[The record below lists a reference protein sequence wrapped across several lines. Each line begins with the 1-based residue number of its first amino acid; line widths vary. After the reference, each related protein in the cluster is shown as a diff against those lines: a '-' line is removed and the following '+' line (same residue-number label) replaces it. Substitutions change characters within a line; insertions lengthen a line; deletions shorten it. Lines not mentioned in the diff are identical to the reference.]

1 MLTQLL
7 AKAVSNDPDQ
17 TAIVYD
23 NIRISY
29 QELYTKVEGFSRG
42 LNSIGVSRGDCV
54 AFLLPNCPEFV
65 IGFYTVAKLNGIVL
79 PLNHLFKVEE
89 IGYYL
94 ADSDVKV
101 IITDSKRADLC
112 LQALSNFD
120 RTVQLIVVDQLYS
133 PPAKYFYDLVLLEE
147 LESKAAL
154 SKSDSDDVLYQYSS
168 GSTGRPKRVSRTQE
182 NLYHEA
188 KNFAETAR
196 VSSSDSILCV
206 VPLYHAHGLG
216 NCLLAAI
223 CNGATLV
230 ILEQSKQKGLSVE
243 VPFVFKVSR
252 ILDLIETEKVTIL
265 PGVPYIFKA
274 MAESPSSE
282 GADLSMVRLC
292 FSAGNFL
299 GKDVFD
305 KFLNR
310 FGLPI
315 QQLYGCTEAGSI
327 SINLDENSEETWNSV
342 GIPPKNVEIKIIDE
356 EGNGLAAGVVGEVVI
371 KSPTLTKAYHNLPQ
385 VNQQAF
391 KNGTF
396 LTGDLGKCDA
406 EGRLYITGRKKILID
421 TGGRKV
427 DPVEIED
434 ILSSHLKVKEAVVVG
449 VKEHHSGEI
458 VKAVIVPSEP
468 EEFLE
473 LEIFSYCKEHLAE
486 FKVPKIVEFRDEI
499 PKSPLGKILR
509 KQLV

>member
-7 AKAVSNDPDQ
+7 AKATSNDPDR
-17 TAIVYD
+17 TAIVCG
-23 NIRISY
+23 NIRMSY

-42 LNSIGVSRGDCV
+42 LSSIGLNQGDCV
-54 AFLLPNCPEFV
+54 AFLLPNCPEFA
-65 IGFYTVAKLNGIVL
+65 IAFYAVAKLNGIIL

-112 LQALSNFD
+112 LKALSNSD
-120 RTVQLIVVDQLYS
+120 KTIQLIVVDRVHPQ
-133 PPAKYFYDLVLLEE
+133 AKYFYDLMLVEE
-147 LESKAAL
+147 SQSKATL
-154 SKSDSDDVLYQYSS
+154 PKNNNVLYQYSS

-188 KNFAETAR
+188 KNFAETAKV
-196 VSSSDSILCV
+196 VSSDKILCI

-230 ILEQSKQKGLSVE
+230 ILEQSKQNGILVE
-243 VPFVFKVSR
+243 VPFVFKVPK

-274 MAESPSSE
+274 MAESPASE
-282 GADLSMVRLC
+282 GANLSTVRLC

-299 GKDVFD
+299 GKDIFEQ
-305 KFLNR
+305 FLTC
-310 FGLPI
+310 FGLTI
-315 QQLYGCTEAGSI
+315 RQLYGCTEAGSI
-327 SINLDENSEETWNSV
+327 SINLDENCEETWNSV
-342 GIPPKNVEIKIIDE
+342 GIPPKDVEIKIIDE
-356 EGNGLAAGVVGEVVI
+356 ESNSLGAGAVGEVVI

-396 LTGDLGKCDA
+396 FTGDLGKCDA

-421 TGGRKV
+421 SGGRKV

-458 VKAVIVPSEP
+458 VKAVIVPCEP
-468 EEFLE
+468 EESLE
-473 LEIFSYCKEHLAE
+473 QELFSYCKEHLAE

>member
-7 AKAVSNDPDQ
+7 DKAVSNYPDK
-17 TAIVYD
+17 TAIVCD
-23 NIRISY
+23 NIRMSY
-29 QELYTKVEGFSRG
+29 QELCTKVEGLSRG
-42 LNSIGVSRGDCV
+42 LDSIGLNQGDCV
-54 AFLLPNCPEFV
+54 VFLLPNCPEFV
-65 IGFYTVAKLNGIVL
+65 IGFYAVAKLDGIVL
-79 PLNHLFKVEE
+79 PLNHLFKTEE

-94 ADSDVKV
+94 ADSDVKAV
-101 IITDSKRADLC
+101 ITDSKRADLC
-112 LQALSNFD
+112 LQAISNFN
-120 RTVQLIVVDQLYS
+120 RTIQLIVVDEVHSQ
-133 PPAKYFYDLVLLEE
+133 AKYFHDLIFAKES
-147 LESKAAL
+147 ESKAAL
-154 SKSDSDDVLYQYSS
+154 PTSDDVLYQYSS
-168 GSTGRPKRVSRTQE
+168 GSTGRPKRASRTQE

-188 KNFAETAR
+188 KNFAKTTK
-196 VSSSDSILCV
+196 VNSSDNILCV

-230 ILEQSKQKGLSVE
+230 ILEQSKQNGISVE
-243 VPFVFKVSR
+243 VPFVFKIPR
-252 ILDLIETEKVTIL
+252 ILDLIKTEKITIL

-274 MAESPSSE
+274 MAESPASE
-282 GADLSMVRLC
+282 ETDLSMVKLC

-299 GKDVFD
+299 GKDIFEQ
-305 KFLNR
+305 FLTR

-315 QQLYGCTEAGSI
+315 RQLYGCTEAGSI
-327 SINLDENSEETWNSV
+327 SINLDKNCEGTWNSV

-356 EGNGLAAGVVGEVVI
+356 KGNGLDAGVVGEVII

-396 LTGDLGKCDA
+396 FTGDLGKCDV
-406 EGRLYITGRKKILID
+406 EGRLYITGRKKIFID

-434 ILSSHLKVKEAVVVG
+434 ILLSHSKVKEAVVVG

-458 VKAVIVPSEP
+458 VKAVIIPREP

-473 LEIFSYCKEHLAE
+473 QELFSYCKEHLAE

-509 KQLV
+509 RQLV

>member
-1 MLTQLL
+1 VLTQLL
-7 AKAVSNDPDQ
+7 AKAVSNDPDR
-17 TAIVYD
+17 TAIVCD
-23 NIRISY
+23 NIRMTY

-42 LNSIGVSRGDCV
+42 LNSIGLNQGDCV
-54 AFLLPNCPEFV
+54 AFLLPNCPEFA
-65 IGFYTVAKLNGIVL
+65 IAFYAVAKLNGIVL
-79 PLNHLFKVEE
+79 PLNHLFKAEE

-101 IITDSKRADLC
+101 IITDSRRADLC
-112 LQALSNFD
+112 LKALSNFD
-120 RTVQLIVVDQLYS
+120 RTIQLIVVDRVHPQ
-133 PPAKYFYDLVLLEE
+133 AKNFHDLILLSE
-147 LESKAAL
+147 
-154 SKSDSDDVLYQYSS
+154 SDSKTAKLTSSNVLYQYSS

-182 NLYHEA
+182 NLYYEA
-188 KNFAETAR
+188 KNFAETAK
-196 VSSSDSILCV
+196 VSSSDRILCV

-230 ILEQSKQKGLSVE
+230 ILEQSKQNGISVE
-243 VPFVFKVSR
+243 VPFVFKVQR
-252 ILDLIETEKVTIL
+252 ILDLIETEKITIL

-274 MAESPSSE
+274 MAESPASE
-282 GADLSMVRLC
+282 GADISTVRLC

-299 GKDVFD
+299 GKDVFEQ
-305 KFLNR
+305 FLTR

-315 QQLYGCTEAGSI
+315 RQLYGCTEAGSI
-327 SINLDENSEETWNSV
+327 SINLDENCEETWNSV
-342 GIPPKNVEIKIIDE
+342 GIPPQNVEIKIIDE
-356 EGNGLAAGVVGEVVI
+356 DGNSLDAGVIGEVVI

-396 LTGDLGKCDA
+396 FTGDLGKCDA
-406 EGRLYITGRKKILID
+406 AGRLYITGRKKILID

-434 ILSSHLKVKEAVVVG
+434 ILSSHFKVKEAVVVG
-449 VKEHHSGEI
+449 VKERHSGEI
-458 VKAVIVPSEP
+458 VKAVVVPNKL

-473 LEIFSYCKEHLAE
+473 QELFSYCKKHLAE

>member
-7 AKAVSNDPDQ
+7 AKAVSNHPDK
-17 TAIVYD
+17 TAIVCD
-23 NIRISY
+23 NKRTSY

-42 LNSIGVSRGDCV
+42 LNSIGVSKGDCV
-54 AFLLPNCPEFV
+54 ALLLPNCPEFV
-65 IGFYTVAKLNGIVL
+65 IGFYAIAKLGSVVL
-79 PLNHLFKVEE
+79 PLNHLFKAEE

-112 LQALSNFD
+112 LKALSNFD
-120 RTVQLIVVDQLYS
+120 RAIQLIVVDEVHSL
-133 PPAKYFYDLVLLEE
+133 AKNFHDLILSEK
-147 LESKAAL
+147 SQSQAAL
-154 SKSDSDDVLYQYSS
+154 PTNSNVLYQYSS
-168 GSTGRPKRVSRTQE
+168 GSTGRPKRVSRTQK

-196 VSSSDSILCV
+196 VSPSDRILCV

-230 ILEQSKQKGLSVE
+230 ILEQSKQNGISVE
-243 VPFVFKVSR
+243 VPFVFKVQR
-252 ILDLIETEKVTIL
+252 ILDLIETEEVTIL

-274 MAESPSSE
+274 MAESPASE

-305 KFLNR
+305 KFLTR

-315 QQLYGCTEAGSI
+315 RQLYGCTEAGSI
-327 SINLDENSEETWNSV
+327 SINLDENCEETWNSV

-356 EGNGLAAGVVGEVVI
+356 DGNGLDAGVVGEVVI

-391 KNGTF
+391 KNGAF
-396 LTGDLGKCDA
+396 FTGDLGKCDA
-406 EGRLYITGRKKILID
+406 AGRLYITGRKKILID

-427 DPVEIED
+427 DPVEVED
-434 ILSSHLKVKEAVVVG
+434 ILSSHFKVKEAVVVG
-449 VKEHHSGEI
+449 VKECHSGEI
-458 VKAVIVPSEP
+458 VKAIVVPSESK
-468 EEFLE
+468 EFLE
-473 LEIFSYCKEHLAE
+473 QELFSYCKEHLAE

>member
-7 AKAVSNDPDQ
+7 AKAVSNYPEK

-23 NIRISY
+23 NVRMSY
-29 QELYTKVEGFSRG
+29 RELYSKVEGLSKG
-42 LNSIGVSRGDCV
+42 LNSIGLNQGDCV
-54 AFLLPNCPEFV
+54 ALLLPNCPEFA
-65 IGFYTVAKLNGIVL
+65 IAFYAAANLKAIAL

-89 IGYYL
+89 ISYYL

-101 IITDSKRADLC
+101 IITDTKRAELC
-112 LQALSNFD
+112 GQVLANFD
-120 RTVQLIVVDQLYS
+120 RAIQLIVVDRFDSQ
-133 PPAKYFYDLVLLEE
+133 AKYFYDLILAEESASATVLPTN
-147 LESKAAL
+147 SN
-154 SKSDSDDVLYQYSS
+154 VLYQYSS
-168 GSTGRPKRVSRTQE
+168 GSTGRPKRVTRTQE
-182 NLYHEA
+182 NLYHEV
-188 KNFAETAR
+188 KNFAQSAR
-196 VSSSDSILCV
+196 VSSADKIICV

-216 NCLLAAI
+216 NCLLAAL

-230 ILEQSKQKGLSVE
+230 ILEQFKQNGISVE
-243 VPFVFKVSR
+243 VPLVFKVPR
-252 ILDLIETEKVTIL
+252 ILELIETEKVTIL

-274 MAESPSSE
+274 MAESPANK
-282 GADLSMVRLC
+282 GADLSTVRLC

-299 GKDVFD
+299 EKEVFD
-305 KFLNR
+305 RFLKR
-310 FGLPI
+310 FGIPI
-315 QQLYGCTEAGSI
+315 RQLYGCTEAGAI
-327 SINLDENSEETWNSV
+327 SINLDENYQETWNSV
-342 GIPPKNVEIKIIDE
+342 GIPPQNVEIEICDDQGE
-356 EGNGLAAGVVGEVVI
+356 QLAAGVVGEIVI
-371 KSPTLTKAYHNLPQ
+371 KSPTLTTGYYNLPK

-391 KNGTF
+391 KNSMF
-396 LTGDLGKCDA
+396 FTGDLGKYDA

-434 ILSSHLKVKEAVVVG
+434 ILSSHSKVKEAVVVG

-458 VKAVIVPSEP
+458 VKAVIVSNESEKI
-468 EEFLE
+468 LE
-473 LEIFSYCKEHLAE
+473 QELFSYCQEHLAE

>member
-7 AKAVSNDPDQ
+7 AQAVSNYPEK

-23 NIRISY
+23 DVRMSY
-29 QELYTKVEGFSRG
+29 QELYSKVKGFSKGLDSIG
-42 LNSIGVSRGDCV
+42 LNQGDCV
-54 AFLLPNCPEFV
+54 ALLLPNCPEFA
-65 IGFYTVAKLNGIVL
+65 IAFYAIANLNAIAL

-89 IGYYL
+89 ISYYL

-101 IITDSKRADLC
+101 IITDSKRAKLC
-112 LQALSNFD
+112 RQILANFD
-120 RTVQLIVVDQLYS
+120 RAIQLIVVDRFE
-133 PPAKYFYDLVLLEE
+133 PPATYFYDLILTAE
-147 LESKAAL
+147 LESTTVLPAN
-154 SKSDSDDVLYQYSS
+154 SNVLYQYSS
-168 GSTGRPKRVSRTQE
+168 GSTGRPKRVTRTKE
-182 NLYHEA
+182 NLYYEVE
-188 KNFAETAR
+188 NFAQNAR
-196 VSSSDSILCV
+196 ISSSDKIICV

-230 ILEQSKQKGLSVE
+230 ILEQLKQNGVSVE
-243 VPFVFKVSR
+243 VPLVFKVPR
-252 ILDLIETEKVTIL
+252 ILELLQSEKVTIF

-274 MAESPSSE
+274 MVESPASK

-299 GKDVFD
+299 EKDVFER
-305 KFLNR
+305 FLQR
-310 FGLPI
+310 FGIPI
-315 QQLYGCTEAGSI
+315 RQLYGCTEAGAI
-327 SINLDENSEETWNSV
+327 SINLDENYRETWNSV
-342 GIPPKNVEIKIIDE
+342 GIPPKNVEINIV
-356 EGNGLAAGVVGEVVI
+356 NGYGERQAVGIVGELVV
-371 KSPTLTKAYHNLPQ
+371 KSPTLTTGYYNLPQ

-391 KNGTF
+391 QNGMF
-396 LTGDLGKCDA
+396 FTGDLGKYDA

-434 ILSSHLKVKEAVVVG
+434 ILSSHSKVKEAVVVG
-449 VKEHHSGEI
+449 VKEQHSGEI
-458 VKAVIVPSEP
+458 VKAVVVSKESENI
-468 EEFLE
+468 LE
-473 LEIFSYCKEHLAE
+473 QELFSYCQKHLAE
-486 FKVPKIVEFRDEI
+486 FKVPKIVEFRNEI

>member
-1 MLTQLL
+1 VLTQLL
-7 AKAVSNDPDQ
+7 AKAVSNDPDR
-17 TAIVYD
+17 TAIVCD
-23 NIRISY
+23 NIRMSY
-29 QELYTKVEGFSRG
+29 QKLYTKVEGFSRG
-42 LNSIGVSRGDCV
+42 LNSIGLNQGDCV
-54 AFLLPNCPEFV
+54 AFLLPNCPEFA
-65 IGFYTVAKLNGIVL
+65 IAFYAVAKLNGIVL
-79 PLNHLFKVEE
+79 PLNHLFKIEE

-112 LQALSNFD
+112 LKAISNIN
-120 RTVQLIVVDQLYS
+120 RTIELIVVDEVHS
-133 PPAKYFYDLVLLEE
+133 KSKYFHDLILLP
-147 LESKAAL
+147 ESENKTIL
-154 SKSDSDDVLYQYSS
+154 PTSGDVLYQYSS

-188 KNFAETAR
+188 KNFTKTAK
-196 VSSSDSILCV
+196 VNSSDRILCV

-230 ILEQSKQKGLSVE
+230 ILEQSKQNGISVE
-243 VPFVFKVSR
+243 VPFVFKVQR
-252 ILDLIETEKVTIL
+252 ILDLIETEKITIL

-274 MAESPSSE
+274 MAESPAS
-282 GADLSMVRLC
+282 GKADLSTARLC

-299 GKDVFD
+299 GKDVFEQ
-305 KFLNR
+305 FLAR

-315 QQLYGCTEAGSI
+315 RQLYGCTEAGSI
-327 SINLDENSEETWNSV
+327 SINLDENCEETWNSV
-342 GIPPKNVEIKIIDE
+342 GIPPKNVEIEIIGEHGDR
-356 EGNGLAAGVVGEVVI
+356 LATGAVGEVVI
-371 KSPTLTKAYHNLPQ
+371 KSPTLTKGYYNLPKL
-385 VNQQAF
+385 NQQAF

-396 LTGDLGKCDA
+396 FTGDLGRRDSA
-406 EGRLYITGRKKILID
+406 GRLHITGRKKILID

-434 ILSSHLKVKEAVVVG
+434 ILLSHFKVKEAVVVG
-449 VKEHHSGEI
+449 VKERHSGEI
-458 VKAVIVPSEP
+458 VKAVVVPNEL

-473 LEIFSYCKEHLAE
+473 QELFSYCKKYLAE

>member
-1 MLTQLL
+1 VLTQLL
-7 AKAVSNDPDQ
+7 TKAVSNDPDR
-17 TAIVYD
+17 TAIVCD
-23 NIRISY
+23 NIRMSY

-42 LNSIGVSRGDCV
+42 LNSIGLNQGDCV
-54 AFLLPNCPEFV
+54 AFLLPNCPEFA
-65 IGFYTVAKLNGIVL
+65 IAFYAVAKLNGIVL
-79 PLNHLFKVEE
+79 PLNHLFKIEE

-112 LQALSNFD
+112 LKAISNIN
-120 RTVQLIVVDQLYS
+120 RTIELIVVDEVHS
-133 PPAKYFYDLVLLEE
+133 KSKYFHDLILVEE
-147 LESKAAL
+147 SESKAAL
-154 SKSDSDDVLYQYSS
+154 SKSDDVLYQYSS
-168 GSTGRPKRVSRTQE
+168 GSTGRPKRVSRTQK

-188 KNFAETAR
+188 KNFAETAKI
-196 VSSSDSILCV
+196 SSSDRILCV

-230 ILEQSKQKGLSVE
+230 ILEQSKQNGISVE
-243 VPFVFKVSR
+243 VPFVFKVQR
-252 ILDLIETEKVTIL
+252 ILDLIETEKITIL

-274 MAESPSSE
+274 MAESPVSE
-282 GADLSMVRLC
+282 RADLSTVRLC
-292 FSAGNFL
+292 VSAGNFL
-299 GKDVFD
+299 SKDVFD
-305 KFLNR
+305 KFLTR

-315 QQLYGCTEAGSI
+315 RQLYGCTEAGSI
-327 SINLDENSEETWNSV
+327 SINLDENCEETWNSV
-342 GIPPKNVEIKIIDE
+342 GIPPKNVEIKIIDQD
-356 EGNGLAAGVVGEVVI
+356 GNSLDTGVIGEVVI
-371 KSPTLTKAYHNLPQ
+371 KSPTLTKAYHNLPE

-391 KNGTF
+391 KDGAF
-396 LTGDLGKCDA
+396 FTGDLGKCDA
-406 EGRLYITGRKKILID
+406 ARRLYITGRKKILID

-434 ILSSHLKVKEAVVVG
+434 ILLSHFKVKEAVVVG
-449 VKEHHSGEI
+449 VKERHSGEI
-458 VKAVIVPSEP
+458 VKAVVVPNEL

-473 LEIFSYCKEHLAE
+473 QELFSYCKKYLAE

>member
-7 AKAVSNDPDQ
+7 AKAASNNPDR
-17 TAIVYD
+17 TAIVCG
-23 NIRISY
+23 NIKMSY
-29 QELYTKVEGFSRG
+29 QELYTKVEGLSRG
-42 LNSIGVSRGDCV
+42 LNSIGVGQEDCV

-65 IGFYTVAKLNGIVL
+65 IGFYAVAKLNGIVL
-79 PLNHLFKVEE
+79 PLNHLFKIEE

-94 ADSDVKV
+94 ADSNVKF

-112 LQALSNFD
+112 LKAISNIN
-120 RTVQLIVVDQLYS
+120 RTIELIVVDEVHSL
-133 PPAKYFYDLVLLEE
+133 AKYFHDLILVEE
-147 LESKAAL
+147 SESKAAL
-154 SKSDSDDVLYQYSS
+154 SKSDDVLYQYSS

-188 KNFAETAR
+188 KNFAETAKI
-196 VSSSDSILCV
+196 SSSDRILCV

-223 CNGATLV
+223 CNGATLI
-230 ILEQSKQKGLSVE
+230 ILEQSKQNGVSVE
-243 VPFVFKVSR
+243 VPFVFKVPR
-252 ILDLIETEKVTIL
+252 ILNLIKTEQITIL

-274 MAESPSSE
+274 MAEFPTSK
-282 GADLSMVRLC
+282 GADLSTVRLC

-299 GKDVFD
+299 GKDVFEQ
-305 KFLNR
+305 FLTR

-315 QQLYGCTEAGSI
+315 RQLYGCTEAGSI
-327 SINLDENSEETWNSV
+327 SINLDENCEETWNSV
-342 GIPPKNVEIKIIDE
+342 GIPPKNVEIKIIDQD
-356 EGNGLAAGVVGEVVI
+356 GNSLDTGVIGEVVI
-371 KSPTLTKAYHNLPQ
+371 KSPTLTKAYHNLPE

-391 KNGTF
+391 KDGAF
-396 LTGDLGKCDA
+396 FTGDLGKCDA
-406 EGRLYITGRKKILID
+406 VRRLYITGRKKILID

-434 ILSSHLKVKEAVVVG
+434 ILSSHSKVKEAVVIG
-449 VKEHHSGEI
+449 VKEPHSAGEI
-458 VKAVIVPSEP
+458 VKAVVVPNKL

-473 LEIFSYCKEHLAE
+473 QELFSYCKKHLAE